1 MPTILTMG
9 ETVISPT
16 ICLAIESEREPQT
29 VVHEIIGRPDPD
41 VTLRPAS
48 TRQGTIRLCF
58 LGDTSETDSAAAEAA
73 LGGLGVW
80 TIISDERSTLAFD
93 FIVSGKLTRVLD
105 DVTRNDWTVEVG
117 FREVVV
123 S

>member
-41 VTLRPAS
+41 VTRRPAS